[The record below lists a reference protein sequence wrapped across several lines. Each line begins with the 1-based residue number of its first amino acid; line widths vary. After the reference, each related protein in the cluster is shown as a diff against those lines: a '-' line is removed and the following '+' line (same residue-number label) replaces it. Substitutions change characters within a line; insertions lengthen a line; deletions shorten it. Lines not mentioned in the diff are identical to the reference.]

1 MRKAYFVVNERK
13 FFVLWCLLGV
23 SAALTACGKE
33 DSVPGEQCA
42 ATVCKD
48 ANVLAVCD
56 TQTGISF
63 ERECAYGCENNACKA
78 APVADKCTETVCK
91 DANILAVCDAETGI
105 IKERECAD
113 GCENNACKPKTGED
127 KCQDGPA
134 SCSAD
139 GAYAEKCEQGALW
152 REQCANGCENGACKK
167 QTIYKSGE
175 KCDSETFNA
184 YCLHDFNI
192 AVTCDDDGEIFYEQC
207 HSDEKCWVLLD
218 DMQIGCFHKTENTCD
233 NFGETV
239 TTCKTNYNGWR
250 WNDEKISM
258 LCLPVNDGTGR
269 LTEISSERCYAG
281 CAADGVNCAPE
292 TTEDG

>member
-1 MRKAYFVVNERK
+1 MHAAGVFACQRQTHNPWEEIGMRKAYFVVNERK

-139 GAYAEKCEQGALW
+139 GPMPKNANKARFGANNAQTAAKTAHAKNKQYIKAEKNATARRLMHI
-152 REQCANGCENGACKK
+152 AC
-167 QTIYKSGE
+167 TI
-175 KCDSETFNA
+175 
-184 YCLHDFNI
+184 
-192 AVTCDDDGEIFYEQC
+192 
-207 HSDEKCWVLLD
+207 
-218 DMQIGCFHKTENTCD
+218 
-233 NFGETV
+233 
-239 TTCKTNYNGWR
+239 
-250 WNDEKISM
+250 
-258 LCLPVNDGTGR
+258 
-269 LTEISSERCYAG
+269 LT
-281 CAADGVNCAPE
+281 
-292 TTEDG
+292 